1 MNDPNG
7 TKHPV
12 LLLTRRFPDAVMARA
27 ARDYRI
33 IANDDDHPYSP
44 EEIARAGRRR
54 RCAAGKRRRSDSG
67 ST

>member
-12 LLLTRRFPDAVMARA
+12 LLLTRRFPDAIMARA

-33 IANDDDHPYSP
+33 IANTQF
-44 EEIARAGRRR
+44 
-54 RCAAGKRRRSDSG
+54 SG
-67 ST
+67 FWAVTIEQT